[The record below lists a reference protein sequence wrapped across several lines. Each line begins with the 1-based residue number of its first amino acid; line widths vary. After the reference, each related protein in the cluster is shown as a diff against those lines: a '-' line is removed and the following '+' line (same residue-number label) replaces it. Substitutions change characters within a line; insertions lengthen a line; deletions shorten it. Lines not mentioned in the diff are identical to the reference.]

1 MPSEESQ
8 VRSQRAAVQ
17 ENYEA
22 VALDYAFARQ
32 SLAATTAKS
41 WYPHMENAVLDH
53 TEAFGLP
60 S

>member
-41 WYPHMENAVLDH
+41 W
-53 TEAFGLP
+53 
-60 S
+60 